1 MRTVFL
7 AQGSDQRVASLL
19 PNSTTSI
26 THALVEDPWNSAS
39 PWSPHGW
46 CQAEQPLYSQTRCR
60 KEKAPSEER
69 QAGFGL
75 QRSRSAAT
83 LVGSYLIK
91 PPLHPAINSLASM
104 VPSLSVSN
112 VVKSNV

>member
-26 THALVEDPWNSAS
+26 THALVETLGIVLR
-39 PWSPHGW
+39 HGHPTDGVKPNNHYI
-46 CQAEQPLYSQTRCR
+46 AKPDAAKKKPPAGSDR
-60 KEKAPSEER
+60 
-69 QAGFGL
+69 AGFGL